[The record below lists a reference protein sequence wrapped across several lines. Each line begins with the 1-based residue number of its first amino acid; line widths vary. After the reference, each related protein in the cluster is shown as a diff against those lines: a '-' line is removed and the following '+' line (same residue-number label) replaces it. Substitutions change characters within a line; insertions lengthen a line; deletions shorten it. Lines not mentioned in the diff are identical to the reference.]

1 MCSID
6 QKKQKGRE
14 GGKLEEKKKERKKK
28 KKENRWKRR
37 KEKKKKIKTVY
48 IFFNLINENVILP
61 IHMN

>member
-14 GGKLEEKKKERKKK
+14 GGKLEKKKKERKKK
-28 KKENRWKRR
+28 IDGKGEK
-37 KEKKKKIKTVY
+37 KKKKIKTVY

>member
-14 GGKLEEKKKERKKK
+14 GGKLEEEREKKEKKRKQME
-28 KKENRWKRR
+28 KEKR
-37 KEKKKKIKTVY
+37 KKKKIKTVY

>member
-28 KKENRWKRR
+28 KKKIDGKGEK
-37 KEKKKKIKTVY
+37 KKKKIKTVY